1 MVLDVNDRTGRNGTT
16 INFITISDSYGTF
29 TDTISNSHPISN
41 IGQPPI
47 PLPIPSRT
55 VMPFGTPEPPQFDE
69 INKKEDIAREEVELL
84 VANREHTV
92 LMQNDAKW
100 DPF

>member
-41 IGQPPI
+41 IHRTTTNPI
-47 PLPIPSRT
+47 TNPISNCYAIWNTRT
-55 VMPFGTPEPPQFDE
+55 TT
-69 INKKEDIAREEVELL
+69 IR
-84 VANREHTV
+84 
-92 LMQNDAKW
+92 
-100 DPF
+100 

>member
-1 MVLDVNDRTGRNGTT
+1 MTGLAEMAPPSTSLPSQTLMGPLPILFRTPTLFRT
-16 INFITISDSYGTF
+16 S
-29 TDTISNSHPISN
+29 